1 MFHNIGDYYEKRYL
15 TLLILLLASSTS
27 LANVTPPDCDA
38 EKTTKTV
45 AKKTV
50 VGIGS
55 CCTPKETLKDTA
67 IDPRKDKLQMKGWRA
82 KLLIQ
87 RHKKKE
93 RKTVKRRDKKAQ

>member
-45 AKKTV
+45 AKKAV

-67 IDPRKDKLQMKGWRA
+67 IDPRKDKLPDERVAGKAVDTTTQE
-82 KLLIQ
+82 
-87 RHKKKE
+87 KK
-93 RKTVKRRDKKAQ
+93 RGKR

>member
-67 IDPRKDKLQMKGWRA
+67 IAPRKDKLPDEGVAWARA
-82 KLLIQ
+82 MLGAAAQ
-87 RHKKKE
+87 EKK
-93 RKTVKRRDKKAQ
+93 RGKR

>member
-55 CCTPKETLKDTA
+55 CCTPKEILKDTA
-67 IDPRKDKLQMKGWRA
+67 IDPRKDKLPD
-82 KLLIQ
+82 
-87 RHKKKE
+87 E
-93 RKTVKRRDKKAQ
+93 RVAGKAVDTTTQEKREENGEKT

>member
-15 TLLILLLASSTS
+15 TLLILLLGSSTS

-67 IDPRKDKLQMKGWRA
+67 IDPRKDKLPD
-82 KLLIQ
+82 
-87 RHKKKE
+87 E
-93 RKTVKRRDKKAQ
+93 RVAGKAVDTTTQEKREENGEKT

>member
-15 TLLILLLASSTS
+15 TLLILLLGSFTS

-38 EKTTKTV
+38 EKATKTV
-45 AKKTV
+45 AKKAV

-67 IDPRKDKLQMKGWRA
+67 IDPRKDKLPDEGGTGKAVDTTTQEKR
-82 KLLIQ
+82 
-87 RHKKKE
+87 E
-93 RKTVKRRDKKAQ
+93 ENSEKT